1 MRRNSSY
8 DHTSRRS
15 YQVEKFLHIWETVFH
30 GTMTLCNTDHMVLGS
45 FKFPPI
51 DVPSKSDNNLEF
63 VFIPKESIKGC
74 GVRIL
79 NVSPEK
85 EDNQ

>member
-1 MRRNSSY
+1 
-8 DHTSRRS
+8 
-15 YQVEKFLHIWETVFH
+15 
-30 GTMTLCNTDHMVLGS
+30 MVLGS